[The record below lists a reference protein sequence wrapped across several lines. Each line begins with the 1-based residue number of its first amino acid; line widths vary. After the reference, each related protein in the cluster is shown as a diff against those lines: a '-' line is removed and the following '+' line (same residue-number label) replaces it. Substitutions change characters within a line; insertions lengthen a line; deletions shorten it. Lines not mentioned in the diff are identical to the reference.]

1 MERQIV
7 VTYKLNDMKNIV
19 YTLLGC
25 LVLSMS
31 GLLTSCSKDDVA
43 DKMPVITGVRVIDP
57 VWADSTFTECT
68 AGTSIVLMGR
78 NLGSTREIYI
88 NDQKVSFQGT
98 FVTDNNILLTIPSD
112 IQLTG
117 LNSELKDEIRVVTGE
132 GTAVYPFHI
141 NAGGCSISS
150 MRANFPLSGGD
161 EIVLVGS
168 NFIDVE
174 RVYYTDTDPYR
185 SGSTDSGK
193 EWWEIADEELEQ
205 GDPATRIIVMP
216 VGETDVEYWVE
227 NEGTEMHV
235 VLPENL
241 KSVGWIVVQTHTGE
255 ASTILYSNASVPV
268 IERINSDMPIVGSV
282 VKIDGEG
289 FVGILSI
296 SIGNNEVV
304 IPTSDITISDDET
317 HLEFIMP
324 QAPEKGG
331 TLTIQTI
338 AGSDAIS
345 FYQAGRLLAD
355 MDGKGGQD
363 WGGAVAVE
371 GDGVNPPYVTTGQC
385 LGIDADFNLDEPYWW
400 NAGRLAFNGIV
411 FPADIP
417 ADTDLSRLELR
428 YEGYYASDFVNV
440 NFKFE
445 FWPEQRIDYQPESIA
460 TGDLVEG
467 EWATYAIPFQSFSNA
482 ANYGELADKV
492 AENGGT
498 VIFHPES
505 NTSGIP
511 EHVQFYIDNV
521 RIYVRE

>member
-1 MERQIV
+1 
-7 VTYKLNDMKNIV
+7 MKNIV

-268 IERINSDMPIVGSV
+268 IERIM
-282 VKIDGEG
+282 
-289 FVGILSI
+289 
-296 SIGNNEVV
+296 
-304 IPTSDITISDDET
+304 
-317 HLEFIMP
+317 EFIMP